1 MKNAMKMLIIIL
13 VILGFIL
20 LSNAFVLIT
29 LGLTSD
35 DFRLLDAVGGVFEG
49 HNAAEQRRNPGSVC
63 GC

>member
-1 MKNAMKMLIIIL
+1 MKILIIVL

-35 DFRLLDAVGGVFEG
+35 HFRLLEAVGGIFEG
-49 HNAAEQRRNPGSVC
+49 HNAAEQMRSANELLSA
-63 GC
+63 